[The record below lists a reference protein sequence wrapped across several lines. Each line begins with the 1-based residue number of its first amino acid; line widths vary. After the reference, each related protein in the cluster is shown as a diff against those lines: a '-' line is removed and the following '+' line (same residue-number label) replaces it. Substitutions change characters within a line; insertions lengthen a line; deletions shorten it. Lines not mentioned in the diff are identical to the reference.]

1 MASLIEELTQII
13 EETTGCYG
21 ELLIVA
27 NNKKD
32 VIIQGDVPGLQT
44 LTDQEQGLAGRLLRL
59 EKKREEILKD
69 ICTVTNKK
77 YNEMTVSYLVNL
89 LEKQPKEQQALK
101 IAGERLVESVK
112 QVKEVNDL
120 NKLLIEQS
128 LDFIDYSV
136 NVIKSS
142 MEAPQ
147 GNAYERKGNR
157 YESNGNNF
165 FDAKQ

>member
-13 EETTGCYG
+13 EETTGCYK

-44 LTDQEQGLAGRLLRL
+44 LTDYEQSLAGRLLRY
-59 EKKREEILKD
+59 EKKREEIIRD
-69 ICTVTNKK
+69 VCTVTNKK
-77 YNEMTVSYLVNL
+77 YHEMTVSYLVHL
-89 LEKQPKEQQALK
+89 LEKQPKEQQALQA
-101 IAGERLVESVK
+101 AGEELVHLVK

-128 LDFIDYSV
+128 LDFVNYSV

-142 MEAPQ
+142 MDAPQ
-147 GNAYERKGNR
+147 GNSYEKKGNR
-157 YESNGNNF
+157 YESSGNNF